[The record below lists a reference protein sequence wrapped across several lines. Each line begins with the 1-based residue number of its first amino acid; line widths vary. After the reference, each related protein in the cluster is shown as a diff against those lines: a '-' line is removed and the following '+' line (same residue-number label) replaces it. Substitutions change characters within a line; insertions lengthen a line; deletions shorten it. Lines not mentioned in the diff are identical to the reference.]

1 MQLIARF
8 GYYQL
13 SERSIGYQ
21 IGPKSKRIG
30 YSDQS
35 IFCLSEQEQTNELH
49 AKAIGQHTIGVRR
62 RDTGI
67 ILPSASKHPRR
78 GVARPPA
85 PAVTNQRNQPQP
97 TNTDQVAE
105 HHRPVAPALSR
116 APSESMQARLERVL
130 SYPQCVS
137 VRCEQFGK
145 LFGCRAGGS

>member
-1 MQLIARF
+1 MGLIAQF

-21 IGPKSKRIG
+21 IEPKSKRIG

-49 AKAIGQHTIGVRR
+49 AKAIGQHTIGGRVVRR

-78 GVARPPA
+78 GVAR
-85 PAVTNQRNQPQP
+85 
-97 TNTDQVAE
+97 
-105 HHRPVAPALSR
+105 RP
-116 APSESMQARLERVL
+116 
-130 SYPQCVS
+130 
-137 VRCEQFGK
+137 
-145 LFGCRAGGS
+145 